1 MPRQSFPYL
10 QRLPLPER
18 GRGAEKRRA
27 AVPAPLHGMRVSAHM
42 LVWPIGVLAAGLG
55 IRAVARVFEI
65 DPTTVPAWLVQVAG
79 HATAFSRSCLHD
91 LRVRQVQRD
100 ALFALFSTVQ
110 FGEVSVRLEQWAV
123 CHLSHAVGCVHM
135 MWRTG

>member
-1 MPRQSFPYL
+1 MRVCEAPPS
-10 QRLPLPER
+10 
-18 GRGAEKRRA
+18 AEKRRA

-42 LVWPIGVLAAGLG
+42 LVWPIGALADGLG

-65 DPTTVPAWLVQVAG
+65 DSTTVLAWLVQGAD
-79 HATAFSRSCLHD
+79 HATAFSRYSLHD

-100 ALFALFSTVQ
+100 ALFARFSAVQ
-110 FGEVSVRLEQWAV
+110 FGEVRVRLEPWAV
-123 CHLSHAVGCVHM
+123 CHLSHAVGCGHM